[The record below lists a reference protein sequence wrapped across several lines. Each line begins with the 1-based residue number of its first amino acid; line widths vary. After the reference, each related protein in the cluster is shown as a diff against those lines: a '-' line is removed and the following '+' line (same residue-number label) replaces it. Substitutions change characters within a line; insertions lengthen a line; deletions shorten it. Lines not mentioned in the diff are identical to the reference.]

1 MNLKE
6 SLALI
11 SAQIHADANELW
23 EYAQEDTLGGYH
35 WDASQATFKQ
45 GSCFGVE
52 GQTLYALVR
61 HLKPEKV
68 VEIGGWAGCS
78 GSHLAAA
85 VIKNG
90 KGHVYS
96 IDNEVGG
103 QQHGADMPAAY
114 RKVSTLVRANG
125 QDWLAQQPP
134 NSIGFV
140 FEDADHST
148 GLTFLLSH
156 LALVALEPG
165 GILANHDAGHD
176 FAYDGYG
183 RISQTSTVGREVRD
197 GLAQANAY
205 FKVYRAEPSDCG
217 LAITLK
223 PGKRPEIGKVD
234 IDEDVRKGF
243 FKDAPRA
250 AEPDAELDPIVEV
263 NGAPVSNAH
272 IESESTPPPAKKPAE
287 EDTKPTPKAPAKKR
301 TPAKKAAKSK
311 SDKSENMD
319 MKLLAPLPPG
329 LRGGHG

>member
-1 MNLKE
+1 MTTLHE
-6 SLALI
+6 TLHLI
-11 SAQIHADANELW
+11 AAQIKADAKELIA
-23 EYAQEDTLGGYH
+23 YAEEDTLGGYH
-35 WDASQATFKQ
+35 WDAKQATFKQ

-61 HLKPEKV
+61 HLKPEKI

-148 GLTFLLSH
+148 ALTALLSH
-156 LALVALEPG
+156 LALEALEPG

-176 FAYDGYG
+176 FAYDGHG
-183 RISQTSTVGREVRD
+183 NISQSSTVGREVRD

-223 PGKRPEIGKVD
+223 PGKRAEIGKVD
-234 IDEDVRKGF
+234 VAEKVRKG
-243 FKDAPRA
+243 AWP
-250 AEPDAELDPIVEV
+250 EPDAELDPIVEV
-263 NGAPVSNAH
+263 NGVPVGNAH
-272 IESESTPPPAKKPAE
+272 IESESTPPPVKPA
-287 EDTKPTPKAPAKKR
+287 PKKRAPAKK
-301 TPAKKAAKSK
+301 AK
-311 SDKSENMD
+311 
-319 MKLLAPLPPG
+319 
-329 LRGGHG
+329 

>member
-1 MNLKE
+1 MTTLHE
-6 SLALI
+6 TLTLI
-11 SAQIHADANELW
+11 AAQIKADAKELIA
-23 EYAQEDTLGGYH
+23 YAEEDQLGGYH
-35 WDASQATFKQ
+35 WDAKLATFKQ

-114 RKVSTLVRANG
+114 REVSTLVRANG
-125 QDWLAQQPP
+125 QDWLAAQPP

-148 GLTFLLSH
+148 ALTALLSH
-156 LALVALEPG
+156 LALEALEPG

-176 FAYDGYG
+176 FAYDGLG

-205 FKVYRAEPSDCG
+205 FSVYRAEPSDCG

-223 PGKRPEIGKVD
+223 PGKKPSTNYSEQMVLARHGITD
-234 IDEDVRKGF
+234 
-243 FKDAPRA
+243 
-250 AEPDAELDPIVEV
+250 EPDAELDPIVEV
-263 NGAPVSNAH
+263 NGVPVSNAH
-272 IESESTPPPAKKPAE
+272 IESESTPPPAKKPA
-287 EDTKPTPKAPAKKR
+287 PKKRAPAKK
-301 TPAKKAAKSK
+301 AK
-311 SDKSENMD
+311 
-319 MKLLAPLPPG
+319 
-329 LRGGHG
+329 